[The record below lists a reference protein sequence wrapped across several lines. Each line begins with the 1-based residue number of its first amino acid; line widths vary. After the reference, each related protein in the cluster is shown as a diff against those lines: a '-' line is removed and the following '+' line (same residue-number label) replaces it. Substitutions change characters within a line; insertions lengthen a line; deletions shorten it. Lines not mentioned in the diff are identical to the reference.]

1 LFLGVFVYLRKYGRV
16 RGESGV
22 FEGYI
27 TSLGTVDFIE
37 KKGEKVR

>member
-1 LFLGVFVYLRKYGRV
+1 MFLGVFVYLRKYGRV

-37 KKGEKVR
+37 KKR

>member
-1 LFLGVFVYLRKYGRV
+1 
-16 RGESGV
+16 V

-37 KKGEKVR
+37 KKGEKLGSVTEVEI